1 MIVGDPGAGK
11 TTFIKRMCYI
21 WAQGVLHPE
30 ESQAQS
36 VLHPGES
43 QAQSVVHPGESQAQ
57 SVVHPGESQAQS
69 VLHPGESQA
78 QSVLHPEESQA
89 QSAVHPGE
97 SQSQSVLHPEESQA
111 QSVLHPG
118 ESQAE
123 SVLHP
128 GESQAPC
135 VLYPGD
141 SQAQSFLHPG
151 ESQAES
157 VLHPGESQ
165 TESVLHAEDIQR
177 YSLVICIILRL
188 VKDQNTIMDIFTSQ
202 LKCLNICE
210 ACALLNL
217 LENKPTE
224 ILLLLDGYDEYTGRS
239 VIISKVINKEECA
252 NILTVTT
259 SRSHAVER
267 LRRHTSQAVDQHVR
281 LGGFNREQIKHYIRQ
296 FCDYHELSKDTGKE
310 LIRTVFE
317 DRTDILEVAK
327 VPIRTEMICIVWAV
341 YGNLGDTLANLYD
354 MFIIHLITHWET
366 KTNTNQEQSKSK
378 VKTKQKSLQHAI
390 KQNESLLVR
399 IGQLANTWEKYN
411 RLRIVFSSEELEDI
425 LGEEFDKVI
434 NIGILTK
441 SHPSN
446 TLQESKW
453 SFPHLTIQE
462 YFVAFLLGNDES
474 DTHTSSFI
482 TRCKNYRVLR
492 RCEEIFEFLCCK
504 YPSAANKI
512 ITQLLLD
519 EKDEQKCQE
528 LFDFTCKVYPYY
540 TKNTLDIPLPCYF
553 KLKGDMNED
562 KMNILILESEKQ
574 HIDML
579 NTLKLVVK
587 KKFKDMVNTLFE
599 SVKKHED
606 MLKTLMKSDTRQKK
620 PNLRHLTIEGDLNVD
635 NENPGVFVKYKRFMN
650 APYIEGFSVTIKRE
664 VEKELVSSKIQKL
677 SKLTSISINSR
688 VSLHS
693 TDHTDILKNISCDR
707 LKDLSVIA
715 PDALEAVA
723 DSIHRFKALQKLQ
736 VNDTVDDD
744 DDTDRSSINTHEY
757 KILSV
762 LKETNSIK
770 EVSLCVPD
778 LDDRIIQ
785 EKFDMKIKLQVKR
798 KTLRKDSLR
807 KAVRWLD
814 FTGGL
819 YKLDLGDNNL
829 KNEGESLGGLMA
841 RMTTLRMLDVW
852 NCNIQADTVQAI
864 VQTIKE
870 IKMTSG
876 LHTLYLGRYRRGNDN
891 NLQSGGR
898 YLGELVS
905 LIPDLHTL
913 GLGECKLTDT
923 DLVNMADAVPA
934 TTSIHKLNLQ
944 GNNPDDSSEGLTRLV
959 SHTPHLQGLAIC
971 GKRTPKPIPVLC
983 RAAVAGYLTSLHVLD
998 MSNSQLQAGSLK
1010 KLGQHLQYMNTLQV
1024 INLSLIEGVEPEDY
1038 QHVYSNLPPSIHHLI
1053 LYNIDLDVYLILDH
1067 HHYLIHL
1074 HILNVNLSDSDIEL
1088 LQEVLEQHN
1097 PHIHVY
1103 NGTGEDTWNM
1113 FVNKG
1118 EV

>member
-1 MIVGDPGAGK
+1 MIDGDAGACK
-11 TTFIKRMCYI
+11 TTFIKRLCYV
-21 WAQGVLHPE
+21 W
-30 ESQAQS
+30 AQS
-36 VLHPGES
+36 VLHEEENQARSVLPSGEC
-43 QAQSVVHPGESQAQ
+43 QV
-57 SVVHPGESQAQS
+57 QS
-69 VLHPGESQA
+69 VLHA
-78 QSVLHPEESQA
+78 
-89 QSAVHPGE
+89 
-97 SQSQSVLHPEESQA
+97 
-111 QSVLHPG
+111 
-118 ESQAE
+118 
-123 SVLHP
+123 
-128 GESQAPC
+128 
-135 VLYPGD
+135 D
-141 SQAQSFLHPG
+141 
-151 ESQAES
+151 
-157 VLHPGESQ
+157 
-165 TESVLHAEDIQR
+165 DIHR
-177 YSLVICIILRL
+177 YTLIIPIILNL

-210 ACALLNL
+210 ACALFNL

-224 ILLLLDGYDEYTGRS
+224 ILLLQDGYDEYTGHS
-239 VIISKVINKEECA
+239 DIISKVINKDQCA

-259 SRSHAVER
+259 SRWHAVEL
-267 LRRHTSQAVDQHVR
+267 LRRHTSQAVKQHVR
-281 LGGFNREQIKHYIRQ
+281 LCGFNKEQIKHYIRQ
-296 FCDYHELSKDTGKE
+296 FCDYHDLSKNTGEE

-327 VPIRTEMICIVWAV
+327 IPIRTEMICIVWAV
-341 YGNLGDTLANLYD
+341 YGELGDTLADLYE
-354 MFIIHLITHWET
+354 MFIIHFITHLVT
-366 KTNTNQEQSKSK
+366 KTNTKQGQSKNK
-378 VKTKQKSLQHAI
+378 VKTKQKSLQHEI
-390 KQNESLLVR
+390 KQSESILVK

-411 RLRIVFSSEELEDI
+411 RLRVVFSSEELEDI

-482 TRCKNYRVLR
+482 TRCKNYSVLR

-528 LFDFTCKVYPYY
+528 LFDFVCKVYPYY
-540 TKNTLDIPLPCYF
+540 TKHTMDIPLPCYLKLEGNMDEDMMNTLLESDKEHVDMLHTLK
-553 KLKGDMNED
+553 KLKDRD
-562 KMNILILESEKQ
+562 
-574 HIDML
+574 
-579 NTLKLVVK
+579 NTLL
-587 KKFKDMVNTLFE
+587 E
-599 SVKKHED
+599 SVKKREYIWN
-606 MLKTLMKSDTRQKK
+606 TLMKSYTRQKK
-620 PNLRHLTIEGDLNVD
+620 PNLRHLTIEGGLYVD

-650 APYIEGFSVTIKRE
+650 IPYIEGFSVTIKRE
-664 VEKELVSSKIQKL
+664 VEKELVSSKIHKL

-693 TDHTDILKNISCDR
+693 TYHTDILKNISCDR

-736 VNDTVDDD
+736 VNDRVDDD
-744 DDTDRSSINTHEY
+744 DDDDDGDTDRSSIITHGY

-762 LKETNSIK
+762 LKDNNSII

-785 EKFDMKIKLQVKR
+785 EKFDMKIKLQVKG

-807 KAVRWLD
+807 KAVRELD

-819 YKLDLGDNNL
+819 YKLDLSDNNL

-841 RMTTLRMLDVW
+841 RMTTLRILDVW

-870 IKMTSG
+870 MKMTSG
-876 LHTLYLGRYRRGNDN
+876 LDTLYLGRYRRGNDN
-891 NLQSGGR
+891 NLQSGGC

-905 LIPDLHTL
+905 LIPDLYTL
-913 GLGECKLTDT
+913 DLCECKLTDT
-923 DLVNMADAVPA
+923 DPVNMSYAVPA
-934 TTSIHKLNLQ
+934 TTSIHTLNLQ
-944 GNNPDDSSEGLTRLV
+944 RNDIDDGSEGLASLL
-959 SHTPHLQGLAIC
+959 SHTPHLEALAVG
-971 GKRTPKPIPVLC
+971 GKERDYLSLPAPISSIC
-983 RAAVAGYLTSLHVLD
+983 RAAGSLTSLHVLD
-998 MSNSQLQAGSLK
+998 MSLSDLQPGSLE
-1010 KLGQHLQYMNTLQV
+1010 KLGQHLQYMNKLQV
-1024 INLSLIEGVEPEDY
+1024 INLDDIRGVEPEDY
-1038 QHVYSNLPPSIHHLI
+1038 QHVYSYLSPSVQHL
-1053 LYNIDLDVYLILDH
+1053 NVCNDNLDVYLIFEYKDNLN
-1067 HHYLIHL
+1067 HL
-1074 HILNVNLSDSDIEL
+1074 HRLNVRLSVSDIEL
-1088 LQEVLEQHN
+1088 LQEVLEQNN

-1103 NGTGEDTWNM
+1103 NGTCEDTWNM

-1118 EV
+1118 KV